1 MTLRSPLHHSRP
13 GVARHALVARPLL
26 CAAAAAVLGCTTISA
41 QQPTVPSSNPRVR
54 AALETIQRDNAW
66 TLDQQVSICE
76 IPAPPF
82 KEQVRAEEYKRRLEA
97 LGMRSVRID
106 AEGNV
111 IAERPGVG
119 DGPTVMISGHLDTV
133 FPEETDVKVRR
144 EGTRFHGPG
153 IGDDCRGLTVVLA
166 VARAF
171 QQANVQ
177 TVGTVYFV
185 GTVGEE
191 GPGNLRGVRHL
202 FTKEFPNREIDYF
215 ISVDGTGYG
224 TTNGAVGSHRY
235 RVSFL
240 GPGGHSYGAFGMPNP
255 IHALGRAIAGIS
267 DLQVPASP
275 RTTFNVGIIEG
286 GTSVNSISAEGIMDI
301 DMRSVSLEELHKLD
315 AQVRAILD
323 RALTEENARWPRS
336 SVKLTLK
343 IDTIGIR
350 PAGSQPDDA
359 PIVRA
364 SLAAARALGL
374 TSETGSSSTDSNLP
388 ISLGIPAITIDGG
401 GQGRGAHALD
411 EWYDDGADGY
421 KGPQWA
427 ALLVATLAGVR

>member
-1 MTLRSPLHHSRP
+1 MIVHRNSLSRRMMRGLVP
-13 GVARHALVARPLL
+13 GVAVVALA
-26 CAAAAAVLGCTTISA
+26 CAPIAA
-41 QQPTVPSSNPRVR
+41 QQPAVPSGNARVR

-82 KEQVRAEEYKRRLEA
+82 KEQQRAEEYRRRLEA
-97 LGMRSVRID
+97 LGLRNVRID

-111 IAERPGVG
+111 IAERPGTG
-119 DGPTVMISGHLDTV
+119 NGPTVMISGHLDTV
-133 FPEETDVKVRR
+133 FPEGTDVTVRK
-144 EGTRFHGPG
+144 EGTRYHGPG
-153 IGDDCRGLTVVLA
+153 IGDDCRGLAVVLA

-171 QQANVQ
+171 EQANVQ
-177 TVGTVYFV
+177 TNGTIYFV

-191 GPGNLRGVRHL
+191 GAGNLRGVRHL

-224 TTNGAVGSHRY
+224 TTNAAVGSHRY

-255 IHALGRAIAGIS
+255 IHALGRAIAKIS
-267 DLQVPASP
+267 ELQVPASP
-275 RTTFNVGIIEG
+275 RTTFNVGIVEG

-315 AQVRAILD
+315 AQVRSALD
-323 RALTEENARWPRS
+323 AALAEENARWPQSNVR
-336 SVKLTLK
+336 LTLK

-350 PAGSQPDDA
+350 PAGSQPDTA
-359 PIVRA
+359 AIVRA

-374 TSETGSSSTDSNLP
+374 TSETGASSTDANLP

-401 GQGRGAHALD
+401 GSGRGAHSLD
-411 EWYDDGADGY
+411 EWYDDGTEGY

>member
-1 MTLRSPLHHSRP
+1 MIRFRTS
-13 GVARHALVARPLL
+13 ARHTSIAPRFRPVLAALVLASSS
-26 CAAAAAVLGCTTISA
+26 AAA
-41 QQPTVPSSNPRVR
+41 QQPASPRVPDQNARVR
-54 AALETIQRDNAW
+54 AALDAIQRDNAW
-66 TLDQQVSICE
+66 TLEQQVSICE

-82 KEQVRAEEYKRRLEA
+82 QEAQRAAEYVRRLQA
-97 LGMRSVRID
+97 LGLRNVRID

-111 IAERPGVG
+111 IAERPGAG
-119 DGPTVMISGHLDTV
+119 DGPTVMLSGHLDTV
-133 FPEETDVKVRR
+133 FPEGTDVSVRK
-144 EGTRFHGPG
+144 EGTRYHGPG
-153 IGDDCRGLTVVLA
+153 IGDDCRGLAVVLA

-177 TVGTVYFV
+177 TNGTVYFV

-191 GPGNLRGVRHL
+191 GAGNLRGVRHL

-224 TTNGAVGSHRY
+224 TTSGAVGSNRY
-235 RVSFL
+235 RVSYV

-255 IHALGRAIAGIS
+255 IHALGRAIAMIS
-267 DLQVPASP
+267 DLEVPGSP

-286 GTSVNSISAEGIMDI
+286 GTSVNSISAEGIMEI
-301 DMRSVSLEELHKLD
+301 DMRSVSVDELAKVD
-315 AQVRAILD
+315 AQVRKALD
-323 RALTEENARWPRS
+323 SALVAEHARWPRS
-336 SVKLTLK
+336 NVRLTLE

-350 PAGSQPDDA
+350 PAGGQPDDA

-374 TSETGSSSTDSNLP
+374 ESETGSSSTDANLP

-401 GQGRGAHALD
+401 GQGRGAHSLG
-411 EWYDDGADGY
+411 EWYDDGTDGY

-427 ALLVATLAGVR
+427 ALLVATLAGVK

>member
-1 MTLRSPLHHSRP
+1 MSFRTFAHRALAIPMI
-13 GVARHALVARPLL
+13 ALV
-26 CAAAAAVLGCTTISA
+26 AAAAAPAASA
-41 QQPTVPSSNPRVR
+41 QQPGVPSDHARVR
-54 AALETIQRDNAW
+54 AALDAIQRDNAW
-66 TLDQQVSICE
+66 TLEQQVSICE

-82 KEQVRAEEYKRRLEA
+82 HEAQRAAEFVRRLEA
-97 LGMRSVRID
+97 FGLRNVRID

-111 IAERPGVG
+111 IAERPGAG
-119 DGPTVMISGHLDTV
+119 TGPTVMLSGHLDTV
-133 FPEETDVKVRR
+133 FPEGTDVSVRR
-144 EGTRFHGPG
+144 EGTRYHGPG
-153 IGDDCRGLTVVLA
+153 IGDDCRGLAVVLA
-166 VARAF
+166 VARSF

-177 TVGTVYFV
+177 TNGTVYFV

-191 GPGNLRGVRHL
+191 GAGNLRGVRHL
-202 FTKEFPNREIDYF
+202 FTREFPNREIDYF

-235 RVSFL
+235 RVSYL

-255 IHALGRAIAGIS
+255 IHALGRAIAMIA
-267 DLQVPASP
+267 DLQVPSSP
-275 RTTFNVGIIEG
+275 RTTFSVGVLEG
-286 GTSVNSISAEGIMDI
+286 GTSVNSISAEGIMDL
-301 DMRSVSLEELHKLD
+301 DMRSVSLQELHELD
-315 AQVRAILD
+315 AQVRAVLD
-323 RALTEENARWPRS
+323 RALAAEHARWPRS
-336 SVKLTLK
+336 DVKLTLK

-364 SLAAARALGL
+364 SLAAASALGL
-374 TSETGSSSTDSNLP
+374 TSRTGSSSTDSNLP

-401 GQGRGAHALD
+401 GTGRGAHSLD
-411 EWYDDGADGY
+411 EWYDDGTDGY